1 MRLSRQQKADI
12 AQSKAFICLV
22 SPHWQG
28 DPLCQEEARYAAE
41 LQKPFLVFVWPG
53 VRLAEDAFQGV
64 REIQITQ
71 LPAGS
76 DVEMI
81 AAQVQAWLEAQ
92 D

>member
-1 MRLSRQQKADI
+1 MRLSRQHRAAI

-28 DPLCQEEARYAAE
+28 DPLCQAQARYAAE
-41 LQKPFLVFVWPG
+41 LQKPFLVFVWPD
-53 VRLAEDAFQGV
+53 VRLSEDAFQGV
-64 REIQITQ
+64 RDLQIMQ
-71 LPAGS
+71 LPAHY

>member
-1 MRLSRQQKADI
+1 MRLSRQHQAAI
-12 AQSKAFICLV
+12 ATSKAFICLV
-22 SPHWQG
+22 SPHWQA
-28 DPLCQEEARYAAE
+28 DPLCQAQARYAAQ

-64 REIQITQ
+64 SDLRITQ
-71 LPAGS
+71 LPEHHDAQ
-76 DVEMI
+76 MI